1 VRNISIIAIAIFI
14 AFIVIRSNFN
24 LPQEQQKAGQEEK
37 NSREISGTVEKG
49 ETLFDIFKRYSL
61 DLRDL
66 LELKEAS
73 ADIHRLRQLYPGR
86 GYRITADE
94 NNRVDS
100 LDYWIDEDSMLRVKR
115 TEAGFLAEKVCV
127 EYERKILNVAGVIQ
141 DNLISSIGDGRE
153 RVMLAL
159 SVSDIF
165 AWDID
170 FTSDLRKG
178 DTYKL
183 VVESYETDG
192 EFRKFGNILS
202 AEFIN
207 NGKAYTAY
215 RFENGGEPCYF
226 DAGGRSMKRAFLKA
240 PLNYRR
246 ISSHFSSSRFHPV
259 LRIYRPH
266 HGLDYAA
273 PAGTPVSAVGSGTV
287 IFSGHKGQY
296 GNLVIIRHPNNWKTY
311 YGHLSRIAK
320 GVKKGGKIMQGQVI
334 GFVGSTGL
342 ATGPHLHYELR
353 IGNKPTNPLTV
364 KMPPGKSVPDTLIG
378 EFMAFRNQMDLRIAS
393 IEIDRYSSIGK
404 NEKSG
409 G

>member
-24 LPQEQQKAGQEEK
+24 LPQEQQKADQEEK
-37 NSREISGTVEKG
+37 NCREISGTVEKG

-73 ADIHRLRQLYPGR
+73 ADIHRLRQLYPGQ

-100 LDYWIDEDSMLRVKR
+100 LYYWIDEDNMLSVKR
-115 TEAGFLAEKVCV
+115 TETGFLAEKVCI
-127 EYERKILNVAGVIQ
+127 EYERKILHVAGVIH

-170 FTSDLRKG
+170 FTADLRKG

-207 NGKAYTAY
+207 NGKVYTAY
-215 RFENGGEPCYF
+215 RFENGGEAGYF

-246 ISSHFSSSRFHPV
+246 ISSHFASSRFHPV

-311 YGHLSRIAK
+311 YGHLSKIAK
-320 GVKKGGKIMQGQVI
+320 YVKKGGKVVQGEVI
-334 GFVGSTGL
+334 GFVGATGL

-353 IGNKPTNPLTV
+353 IGNKPKNPMTV
-364 KMPPGKSVPDTLIG
+364 KMPPGRSVPETLIA
-378 EFMAFRNQMDLRIAS
+378 EFMAFKNQMDLRIAS
-393 IEIDRYSSIGK
+393 IDIDRYSSIGK